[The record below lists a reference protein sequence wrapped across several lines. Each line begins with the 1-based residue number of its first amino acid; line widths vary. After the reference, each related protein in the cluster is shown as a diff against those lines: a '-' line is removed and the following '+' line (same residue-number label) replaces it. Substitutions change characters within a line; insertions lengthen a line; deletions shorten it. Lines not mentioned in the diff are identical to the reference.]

1 METTPSPKTLQ
12 QAIVYFSNPDNC
24 LRHMIEV
31 RWPDGKVTC
40 PTCGAEKVTYL
51 AKQRRWKCYG
61 KHPKPQFSVK
71 VGTIFEDSSLG
82 LDKWMMAMWLIAN
95 CKNGVSSCE
104 VARDLGITQKSAWH
118 MLQRIRLAMR
128 VGSFEKLAGHVEI
141 DETWIG
147 GKARNMH
154 RGALAKRVAEFA
166 TPRTGRNQNI
176 GKVAVM
182 GLLERNG
189 EVRTMVVSGTKR
201 RMLQGE
207 VKRHVEAGS
216 AVYTDALRSYNN
228 LDQEYI
234 HNVINH
240 AVEYVRGNVH
250 TNGIES
256 FWSLLKRSLG
266 GTYISV
272 EPFHL
277 FRYLDEQSFRFNNR
291 KLSDSERFVIVSQQV
306 IGRRLTYSE
315 LTGKASRDA

>member
-1 METTPSPKTLQ
+1 
-12 QAIVYFSNPDNC
+12 
-24 LRHMIEV
+24 MIEV

-104 VARDLGITQKSAWH
+104 VARDLGVTQKSAWH

-128 VGSFEKLAGHVEI
+128 VGSFEMLSGHVEI
-141 DETWIG
+141 DETFIG

-154 RGALAKRVAEFA
+154 RSTLAKRVAEFA
-166 TPRTGRNQNI
+166 TPHTGRNQNI

-189 EVRTMVVSGTKR
+189 EVRTMVIPNTKR
-201 RMLQGE
+201 RALHGE
-207 VKRHVEAGS
+207 VSKHVEAGS
-216 AVYTDALRSYNN
+216 MVYSDALRSYNKLN
-228 LDQEYI
+228 EEYI

-250 TNGIES
+250 TNGIEN

-266 GTYISV
+266 STYISV
-272 EPFHL
+272 EPFTFSVTL
-277 FRYLDEQSFRFNNR
+277 TNRRSVSITASSPIAKDLKSFRS
-291 KLSDSERFVIVSQQV
+291 KSSDGVLPTRNLPEKPHATRESYL
-306 IGRRLTYSE
+306 IGCLPVADEKVRTIRS
-315 LTGKASRDA
+315 